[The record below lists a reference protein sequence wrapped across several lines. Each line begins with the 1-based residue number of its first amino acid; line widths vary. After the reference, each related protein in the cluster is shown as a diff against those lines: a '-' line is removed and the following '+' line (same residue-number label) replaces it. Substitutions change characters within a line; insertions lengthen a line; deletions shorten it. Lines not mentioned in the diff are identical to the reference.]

1 MDGSYAPHGLLPMQA
16 AGAFNHPI
24 SLQPFGQW
32 SLRVVCG
39 VAALANSQAIGCTPR
54 LAYQPAKTAARPLRD
69 RKQAL
74 KALGSGTRDRP
85 PWAEGMTTGN
95 SGAIFLNSAALT
107 SLFLLRAMQRQT
119 PIRCLTVPWFC

>member
-1 MDGSYAPHGLLPMQA
+1 MLRLLAWA
-16 AGAFNHPI
+16 AAHAAHTNHPLI
-24 SLQPFGQW
+24 PIALQ
-32 SLRVVCG
+32 RD
-39 VAALANSQAIGCTPR
+39 
-54 LAYQPAKTAARPLRD
+54 PLRD

-107 SLFLLRAMQRQT
+107 SLFL
-119 PIRCLTVPWFC
+119 